1 MTRRTGRCLCGRV
14 SFSAEPASGILA
26 CHCTQCQRWTG
37 GGPLLSVDVRDIE
50 VDGRDATVS
59 HFASAWGERV
69 FCGTCGSTLWWKM
82 KDRPISSVAAG
93 TLDDQSGLS
102 VTREIFVDYR
112 PGWLAPFQGASQSTE
127 ADEMAKLQDYLAGEK
142 S

>member
-1 MTRRTGRCLCGRV
+1 MTRRTGRCLCGSV
-14 SFSAEPASGILA
+14 SYSANVAGEILA

-37 GGPLLSVDVRDIE
+37 GGPLLSIDVSDTDVE
-50 VDGRDATVS
+50 GLEAAVS
-59 HFASAWGERV
+59 HFASDWGERV
-69 FCGTCGSTLWWKM
+69 FCGTCGSTMWWKM
-82 KDRPISSVAAG
+82 RGGQISSVAAG

-112 PGWLAPFQGASQSTE
+112 PGWLPPFPGASQSTE
-127 ADEMAKLQDYLAGEK
+127 AEEMAKLQDYLAGEK